1 MSAVDSLGD
10 VVLRN
15 VDDTSNY
22 VPWKKATPRGVE
34 NYNGPLNGCD
44 HHCATNKSWKEN
56 LEGADQSISD
66 GFKELFDE
74 AGVDMNASINNVI
87 LPGHK
92 GVKHSKAYHP
102 EVLNRLNRANSREN
116 R

>member
-22 VPWKKATPRGVE
+22 VPRKKATPRGVE

-74 AGVDMNASINNVI
+74 AGVDMNASINNVTCR
-87 LPGHK
+87 
-92 GVKHSKAYHP
+92 VTR
-102 EVLNRLNRANSREN
+102 V
-116 R
+116 